1 MHNFFLENKKYF
13 IFISVIVFLG
23 MLSLYFFYN
32 PSQHSFFP
40 KCIFHQATGLHCPGC
55 GSQRAIHKILQG
67 DFIEGLKHN
76 ILIFLLIIVIAYQIT
91 IYGLNHF
98 MNKNHTNLLHRSM
111 VTKII
116 LILVIS
122 YWILRNIDIYP
133 FTILA
138 P

>member
-1 MHNFFLENKKYF
+1 MLNFFLENKKFF
-13 IFISVIVFLG
+13 IFMTVIAFLG

-32 PSQHSFFP
+32 PSLYDFFP
-40 KCIFHQATGLHCPGC
+40 KCMFHQITGLHCPGC

-67 DFIEGLKHN
+67 NILEGLKHN
-76 ILIFLLIIVIAYQIT
+76 LSIFLLILVVTYEIT
-91 IYGLNHF
+91 VYGLNHF
-98 MNKNHTNLLHRSM
+98 FNTNHTNLLHKSI
-111 VTKII
+111 VTKLI
-116 LILVIS
+116 LIFVIA